1 MAQDLERPC
10 MGQLAFRGEPEALV
24 GLRFGVGLVW
34 VGSGLGEW
42 ERPCMGEPA
51 LRSEPT
57 LSRRARV

>member
-1 MAQDLERPC
+1 
-10 MGQLAFRGEPEALV
+10 MGESTFRVEVEVLV
-24 GLRFGVGLVW
+24 GPRIGVGLVW